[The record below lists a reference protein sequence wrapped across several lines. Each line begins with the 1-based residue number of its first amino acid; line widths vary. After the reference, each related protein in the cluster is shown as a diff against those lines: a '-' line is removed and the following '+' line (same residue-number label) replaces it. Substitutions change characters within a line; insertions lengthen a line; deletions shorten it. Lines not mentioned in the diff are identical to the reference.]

1 MYGGCY
7 FFDRTLEFADAVVDK
22 MNDAQLWQGC
32 YFFYGNNRANSIY
45 SGKVMS
51 TKSEVRW
58 RFFSIVMLIVLAAL
72 IYVLV
77 KFN

>member
-1 MYGGCY
+1 
-7 FFDRTLEFADAVVDK
+7 
-22 MNDAQLWQGC
+22 
-32 YFFYGNNRANSIY
+32 
-45 SGKVMS
+45 MS

-58 RFFSIVMLIVLAAL
+58 RFFSIVMLIVLAVL

>member
-1 MYGGCY
+1 
-7 FFDRTLEFADAVVDK
+7 
-22 MNDAQLWQGC
+22 
-32 YFFYGNNRANSIY
+32 
-45 SGKVMS
+45 MS